1 MRSLADDDEVE
12 VKPSGPAKT
21 MTAEQPAWMR
31 ALLERSKEWLNAVP
45 EVSSLLSRSGL
56 IQCFLSEIQHDCEA
70 SSGESGPSLSTVL
83 P

>member
-45 EVSSLLSRSGL
+45 EVSSTIVTIRFNSMFPFRN
-56 IQCFLSEIQHDCEA
+56 
-70 SSGESGPSLSTVL
+70 ST
-83 P
+83 